1 MGIILYMDFF
11 TKLGEA
17 FTLEIEVF
25 VEFIPRLLIALIV
38 AFTIY
43 TAGKLIASAVVRILR
58 RGNMPLV
65 YHSYF
70 TKLIKGIGA
79 FVAVILF
86 LNLIGYGTLAASLV
100 AGGGLT
106 AVMIGFAF
114 KDIGENFLAG
124 FFLAFSR
131 SFRENDLIETG
142 GITGTVRG
150 IHIRHTHIRTAD
162 GCDVFVPSA
171 QLFTKPLYNYTL
183 DGLRRG
189 NFTIGIGYSNDT
201 QQVFQLLMNTIK
213 ETEGVLGSPSPNIT
227 IKAFL
232 QDYIELQITFWVHTK
247 YQKLSLSAVRTLVMN
262 ACVKKLKEEGIPL
275 SSDGQSTV
283 SLTPVEVR
291 LEGNGG

>member
-1 MGIILYMDFF
+1 MDFF
-11 TKLGEA
+11 AKLGDA
-17 FTLEIEVF
+17 FAHEIETF
-25 VEFIPRLLIALIV
+25 VEFIPRLMIALIV

-43 TAGKLIASAVVRILR
+43 FFGKLIASTVVRILR
-58 RGNMPLV
+58 RSNVPLV

-70 TKLIKGIGA
+70 TKLIKGIAA

-150 IHIRHTHIRTAD
+150 IHIRHTHIRTAEE
-162 GCDVFVPSA
+162 CDVFVPSA
-171 QLFTKPLYNYTL
+171 QLFTQPLYNYTL

-189 NFTIGIGYSNDT
+189 NFTIGIDYNNDI
-201 QQVFQLLMNTIK
+201 QQVFDHIINTIK
-213 ETEGVLGSPSPNIT
+213 STEGVLPSRAPNVT
-227 IKAFL
+227 IKSFL
-232 QDYIELQITFWVHTK
+232 QDYIELQVTFWVQTGPGK
-247 YQKLSLSAVRTLVMN
+247 PLLGAVRTDIMKL
-262 ACVKKLKEEGIPL
+262 CVKKLKAEGIIL
-275 SSDGQSTV
+275 SSDIQATV
-283 SLTPVEVR
+283 SLSPVDVR
-291 LEGNGG
+291 LEGNNS

>member
-1 MGIILYMDFF
+1 MDFF
-11 TKLGEA
+11 NKLVEA
-17 FTLEIEVF
+17 FLNEMEVF
-25 VEFIPRLLIALIV
+25 IEFIPRLLIALIV
-38 AFTIY
+38 AWAIY
-43 TAGKLIASAVVRILR
+43 MTGKLVAHAVIRILR

-79 FVAVILF
+79 FIATIIF
-86 LNLIGYGTLAASLV
+86 LNLVGYGALAASLV

-150 IHIRHTHIRTAD
+150 IHIRHTHLRTSD

-183 DGLRRG
+183 DGLRRAS
-189 NFTIGIGYSNDT
+189 FTIGINYNNDI
-201 QQVFQLLMNTIK
+201 QSVSDLLHRAVV
-213 ETEGVLGSPSPNIT
+213 ETEGVMVSPAPVIT
-227 IKAFL
+227 IKAYL
-232 QDYIELQITFWVHTK
+232 QDYIELQIAFWVHTT
-247 YQKLSLSAVRTLVMN
+247 YQKLSLSAVRTGVMK
-262 ACVKKLKEEGIPL
+262 ACLNKLKQEGVAL
-275 SSDGQSTV
+275 SSDIQSTV
-283 SLTPVEVR
+283 SIIVR
-291 LEGNGG
+291 GGDVSA